1 MSGIPELTEQGTR
14 LGDVEFIWA
23 KNSREFFF
31 SNSILIHD
39 GASTTIVD
47 PSSNFT
53 YLEQLASR
61 KVVQQ
66 VLNTHYHVD
75 HRSLN
80 HLFRQAR
87 FICHEKD
94 LAPLLSFENYL
105 KYADSERESNYV
117 QWLKGI
123 FSSLDILEGHVN
135 LTLKDGDLVP
145 LQSHRVRVLH
155 IPGHTPGHLALF
167 FEDID
172 LLYTSDIDLT
182 PLGPWYAN
190 ISSDI
195 DEFLQSIRKVKHLHC
210 NHYVTS
216 HGGRIYNREQFVEKL
231 EKFESAFEKRDTKL
245 LESLQAG
252 PKSLQELSQVG
263 IIYKASH
270 LSDPLKACFER
281 QMVEKHLER
290 FERQGKVIQEK
301 ELWHLKT

>member
-1 MSGIPELTEQGTR
+1 MSEIPEQTEHGTR
-14 LGDVEFIWA
+14 VGDVEFIWA

-31 SNSILIHD
+31 SNSVLIHD
-39 GASTTIVD
+39 GATTTIVD

-61 KVVQQ
+61 KIVQQ

-94 LAPLLSFENYL
+94 LAALLSFENYL

-123 FSSLDILEGHVN
+123 FSSLDILEGHVS

-145 LQSHRVRVLH
+145 LQNHKVRALH

-195 DEFLQSIRKVKHLHC
+195 DEFLQSIRRVKHLHC
-210 NHYVTS
+210 THYVTS
-216 HGGRIYNREQFVEKL
+216 HGGRLYSREQFLEKL
-231 EKFESAFEKRDTKL
+231 EKFESAFEKRDNKI

-252 PKSLQELSQVG
+252 PKSLLELSQVG

-290 FERQGKVIQEK
+290 FQKQGKLIEEK
-301 ELWHLKT
+301 GVWHLNT

>member
-1 MSGIPELTEQGTR
+1 MAIEPTTTEHGLR
-14 LGDVEFIWA
+14 LGDIEFIWA
-23 KNSREFFF
+23 RNSRDFFF

-39 GASTTIVD
+39 SQTTIVD

-80 HLFRQAR
+80 HLFRNCQ

-94 LAPLLSFENYL
+94 LAAILSFDNYL
-105 KYADSERESNYV
+105 KYADSERNSDYV
-117 QWLKGI
+117 LWLKNI
-123 FSSLDILEGHVN
+123 FSSLEILDGYVSI
-135 LTLKDGDLVP
+135 LLKDEDLVP
-145 LQSHRVRVLH
+145 LKDHPVRALH

-195 DEFLQSIRKVKHLHC
+195 DEFLASIRRVKLFHAQ
-210 NHYVTS
+210 YYATS
-216 HGGRIYNREQFVEKL
+216 HGGRIYDREQFLEKL
-231 EKFESAFEKRDTKL
+231 EKFESAFEKRDTRL
-245 LESLQAG
+245 LEALNER
-252 PKSLQELSQVG
+252 PRDLKELSQIG
-263 IIYKASH
+263 IIFKSSQ

-290 FERQGKVIQEK
+290 FERQGKIYQENGIWR
-301 ELWHLKT
+301 LA

>member
-1 MSGIPELTEQGTR
+1 MAIEPTTTEHGLR
-14 LGDVEFIWA
+14 LGDIEFIWA
-23 KNSREFFF
+23 RNSRDFFF

-39 GASTTIVD
+39 SQTTIVD

-80 HLFRQAR
+80 HLFRNCQ

-94 LAPLLSFENYL
+94 LAAILSFDNYL
-105 KYADSERESNYV
+105 KYADNERNSDYV
-117 QWLKGI
+117 LWLKNI
-123 FSSLDILEGHVN
+123 FSSLEILDGYVSI
-135 LTLKDGDLVP
+135 LLKDKDLVP
-145 LQSHRVRVLH
+145 LKDHAVRALH

-195 DEFLQSIRKVKHLHC
+195 DEFLASIRRVKLFHAQ
-210 NHYVTS
+210 YYATS
-216 HGGRIYNREQFVEKL
+216 HGGRIYDREQFLEKL
-231 EKFESAFEKRDTKL
+231 EKFESAFEKRDTRL
-245 LESLQAG
+245 LEALHER
-252 PKSLQELSQVG
+252 PRDLKELSQIG
-263 IIYKASH
+263 IIFKSSQ

-290 FERQGKVIQEK
+290 FERQGKIYQENGIWR
-301 ELWHLKT
+301 LT

>member
-1 MSGIPELTEQGTR
+1 MSIEPKATEHGLR
-14 LGDVEFIWA
+14 FGDIEFIWA
-23 KNSREFFF
+23 RNSKEFFF

-39 GASTTIVD
+39 SQTTIVD

-53 YLEQLASR
+53 YLEQLASQ

-80 HLFRQAR
+80 HLFKNCQ

-94 LAPLLSFENYL
+94 LAAILSFENYL
-105 KYADSERESNYV
+105 KYADSERDSDYV
-117 QWLKGI
+117 HWLKNI
-123 FSSLDILEGHVN
+123 FSSLQILDGYVSI
-135 LTLKDGDLVP
+135 LLKDEELVP
-145 LQSHRVRVLH
+145 LKNHKVQALH

-167 FEDID
+167 FEEID

-195 DEFLQSIRKVKHLHC
+195 DEFIASIRRVKLFPC
-210 NHYVTS
+210 TYYATS
-216 HGGRIYNREQFVEKL
+216 HGGRIYDRMQFLEKV
-231 EKFESAFEKRDTKL
+231 EKFESAFEKRDTRI
-245 LESLQAG
+245 LETLNEQPRSL
-252 PKSLQELSQVG
+252 KELAQVG
-263 IIYKASH
+263 IIFKSSQ

-290 FERQGKVIQEK
+290 FEKMGKIAQENGI
-301 ELWHLKT
+301 WRIV

>member
-1 MSGIPELTEQGTR
+1 MSGIPEQTEHGTR
-14 LGDVEFIWA
+14 LGDIEFIWA

-39 GASTTIVD
+39 GSSTTIVD

-94 LAPLLSFENYL
+94 LAALLSFENYL

-135 LTLKDGDLVP
+135 MTLKDNDLVP
-145 LQSHRVRVLH
+145 LQNHRVRALH

-210 NHYVTS
+210 THYVTS
-216 HGGRIYNREQFVEKL
+216 HGGRIYDREHFLEKL
-231 EKFESAFEKRDTKL
+231 EKFESAFEKRDNKI

-270 LSDPLKACFER
+270 LNDPLKACFER
-281 QMVEKHLER
+281 QMIEKHLQR
-290 FERQGKVIQEK
+290 FEKQGKIFQENDIWQ
-301 ELWHLKT
+301 LSS

>member
-1 MSGIPELTEQGTR
+1 MSIEPKTTEHGLR
-14 LGDVEFIWA
+14 LGDIEFIWA
-23 KNSREFFF
+23 RNSREFFF
-31 SNSILIHD
+31 SNSVLIHD
-39 GASTTIVD
+39 SQTTIVD

-61 KVVQQ
+61 KMVQQ

-80 HLFRQAR
+80 HLFRQCQ
-87 FICHEKD
+87 FICHQKD
-94 LAPLLSFENYL
+94 LAPILSFDNYL
-105 KYADSERESNYV
+105 KYADSERNSSYV

-123 FSSLDILEGHVN
+123 FSSLEILDGYVSI
-135 LTLKDGDLVP
+135 LLKDNEQVP
-145 LQSHRVRVLH
+145 LKDHSVRALH

-195 DEFLQSIRKVKHLHC
+195 DEFLASIRKVKLFHC
-210 NHYVTS
+210 TYYATS
-216 HGGRIYNREQFVEKL
+216 HGGRLYDREQFLEKL

-245 LESLQAG
+245 LEVLKAG
-252 PKSLQELSQVG
+252 PKDLKQLSEIG
-263 IIYKASH
+263 IIYKSSQ

-281 QMVEKHLER
+281 QMVEKHLLR
-290 FERQGKVIQEK
+290 FEKQGKIELH
-301 ELWHLKT
+301 EGLWHLTS

>member
-1 MSGIPELTEQGTR
+1 MAIDPKVTEHGLR
-14 LGDVEFIWA
+14 VGDVEFIWA
-23 KNSREFFF
+23 RNSREFFF

-39 GASTTIVD
+39 TQTTIVD

-61 KVVQQ
+61 KIVTQ

-80 HLFRQAR
+80 HLFRHCQ

-94 LAPLLSFENYL
+94 LAAILSFDNYL
-105 KYADSERESNYV
+105 KYADSERDSDYV
-117 QWLKGI
+117 HWLKNI
-123 FSSLDILEGHVN
+123 FSSLEILDGYVSI
-135 LTLKDGDLVP
+135 LLKDKELVP
-145 LQSHRVRVLH
+145 LKDHAVRALH

-195 DEFLQSIRKVKHLHC
+195 DQFLQSIHKVKMFHC
-210 NHYVTS
+210 RYYATS
-216 HGGRIYNREQFVEKL
+216 HGGRIYDREQFLEKL
-231 EKFESAFEKRDTKL
+231 EKFESAFEKRDTRI
-245 LESLQAG
+245 LESLKEKPQDL
-252 PKSLQELSQVG
+252 KELSQVG
-263 IIYKASH
+263 IVFKSSH

-281 QMVEKHLER
+281 QMVEKHLLR
-290 FERQGKVIQEK
+290 FERQGKAVLENG
-301 ELWHLKT
+301 LWHLNE

>member
-1 MSGIPELTEQGTR
+1 MSGIPEQTEHGTR

-31 SNSILIHD
+31 SNSVLIHD
-39 GASTTIVD
+39 GSSTTIVD

-61 KVVQQ
+61 KMVQQ

-145 LQSHRVRVLH
+145 LQNHRVRVLH

-210 NHYVTS
+210 RHYVTS
-216 HGGRIYNREQFVEKL
+216 HGGRIYDREQFVEKL
-231 EKFESAFEKRDTKL
+231 EKFESAFEKRDNKI
-245 LESLQAG
+245 LESLQGA

-281 QMVEKHLER
+281 QMIEKHLER

-301 ELWHLKT
+301 GLWHLL

>member
-1 MSGIPELTEQGTR
+1 MAIEPTTTDHGLR
-14 LGDVEFIWA
+14 LGDIEFIWA
-23 KNSREFFF
+23 RNSRDFFF

-39 GASTTIVD
+39 SQTTIVD

-80 HLFRQAR
+80 HLFRNCQ

-94 LAPLLSFENYL
+94 LAAILSFDNYL
-105 KYADSERESNYV
+105 KYADSERNSDYV
-117 QWLKGI
+117 LWLKNI
-123 FSSLDILEGHVN
+123 FSSLEILDGYVSI
-135 LTLKDGDLVP
+135 LLKDEDLVP
-145 LQSHRVRVLH
+145 LKDHAVRVLH

-195 DEFLQSIRKVKHLHC
+195 DQFLASIRRVKLFHSR
-210 NHYVTS
+210 YYATS
-216 HGGRIYNREQFVEKL
+216 HGGRIYDREQFLEKL
-231 EKFESAFEKRDTKL
+231 EKFESAFEKRDTRI
-245 LESLQAG
+245 LEALNER
-252 PKSLQELSQVG
+252 PRDLKELSQIG
-263 IIYKASH
+263 IIFKSSQ

-290 FERQGKVIQEK
+290 FERQGKIYQENGIWR
-301 ELWHLKT
+301 LS

>member
-1 MSGIPELTEQGTR
+1 MTVEPKATEHGLR

-23 KNSREFFF
+23 RNSKEFFF

-39 GASTTIVD
+39 TETTIVD

-61 KVVQQ
+61 KIVKQ

-80 HLFRQAR
+80 HLFRHCQ

-94 LAPLLSFENYL
+94 LAAILSFDNYL
-105 KYADSERESNYV
+105 KYADSEHESSYV
-117 QWLKGI
+117 HWLQGI
-123 FSSLDILEGHVN
+123 FSSLEILDGYVSI
-135 LTLKDGDLVP
+135 LLKDNEKVP
-145 LQSHRVRVLH
+145 LKDHSVSVLH

-195 DEFLQSIRKVKHLHC
+195 DQFLASIQRVKTFHC
-210 NHYVTS
+210 RHYATS
-216 HGGRIYNREQFVEKL
+216 HGGRIYDREQFLEKL
-231 EKFESAFEKRDTKL
+231 EKFEAAFEKRDTKI
-245 LESLQAG
+245 LEALKERPRDLKEMSQIG
-252 PKSLQELSQVG
+252 IVFKS
-263 IIYKASH
+263 SH

-281 QMVEKHLER
+281 QMVEKHLQR
-290 FERQGKVIQEK
+290 FVKQGTVTFADG
-301 ELWHLKT
+301 LWHLTS

>member
-1 MSGIPELTEQGTR
+1 MSGIPEQTEQGTR
-14 LGDVEFIWA
+14 LGDIEFIWA

-31 SNSILIHD
+31 SNSVLIHD
-39 GASTTIVD
+39 GPSTTIVD

-61 KVVQQ
+61 KIVHQ

-135 LTLKDGDLVP
+135 LTLKDNDLVP
-145 LQSHRVRVLH
+145 LQNHRVRALH

-210 NHYVTS
+210 RHYVTS
-216 HGGRIYNREQFVEKL
+216 HGGRIYDREQFLEKL
-231 EKFESAFEKRDTKL
+231 EKFESAFEKRDSKL
-245 LESLQAG
+245 LENLQAG

-290 FERQGKVIQEK
+290 FERQGKVFQDK
-301 ELWHLKT
+301 GLWHLSS

>member
-1 MSGIPELTEQGTR
+1 MAIEPTTTENGLR
-14 LGDVEFIWA
+14 LGDIEFIWA
-23 KNSREFFF
+23 RNSRDFFF

-39 GASTTIVD
+39 SQTTIVD

-80 HLFRQAR
+80 HLFRNCQ

-94 LAPLLSFENYL
+94 LAAILSFDNYL
-105 KYADSERESNYV
+105 KYADSERNSDYV
-117 QWLKGI
+117 LWLKNI
-123 FSSLDILEGHVN
+123 FSSLEILDGYVSI
-135 LTLKDGDLVP
+135 LLKDEDLVP
-145 LQSHRVRVLH
+145 LKDHAVRVLH

-195 DEFLQSIRKVKHLHC
+195 DQFLASIRRVKLFHSR
-210 NHYVTS
+210 YYATS
-216 HGGRIYNREQFVEKL
+216 HGGRIYDREQFLEKL
-231 EKFESAFEKRDTKL
+231 EKFESAFEKRDTRI
-245 LESLQAG
+245 LEALNER
-252 PKSLQELSQVG
+252 PRDLKELSQIG
-263 IIYKASH
+263 IIFKSSQ

-290 FERQGKVIQEK
+290 FERQGKIYQENGIWR
-301 ELWHLKT
+301 LS

>member
-1 MSGIPELTEQGTR
+1 MSGIPEQTEHGTR

-31 SNSILIHD
+31 SNSVLIHD
-39 GASTTIVD
+39 GSSTTIVD

-61 KVVQQ
+61 KMVQQ

-145 LQSHRVRVLH
+145 LQNHRVRVLH

-210 NHYVTS
+210 RHYVTS
-216 HGGRIYNREQFVEKL
+216 HGGRIYDREQFVEKL
-231 EKFESAFEKRDTKL
+231 EKFESAFEKRDNKI
-245 LESLQAG
+245 LESLQGA

-290 FERQGKVIQEK
+290 FEKQGKLFQENG
-301 ELWHLKT
+301 LWHLSS

>member
-1 MSGIPELTEQGTR
+1 MAIEPKATEHGLR
-14 LGDVEFIWA
+14 LGDIEFIWA
-23 KNSREFFF
+23 RNSKEFFF

-39 GASTTIVD
+39 SQTTIVD

-53 YLEQLASR
+53 YLEQLASQ

-80 HLFRQAR
+80 HLFKNCQ

-94 LAPLLSFENYL
+94 LAAILSFENYL
-105 KYADSERESNYV
+105 KYADSERDSDYV
-117 QWLKGI
+117 HWLKNI
-123 FSSLDILEGHVN
+123 FSSLQILDGYVSI
-135 LTLKDGDLVP
+135 LLKDEDLVP
-145 LQSHRVRVLH
+145 LKDHKVQALH
-155 IPGHTPGHLALF
+155 IPGHTPGHLALY

-195 DEFLQSIRKVKHLHC
+195 DEFIASIRRVKLFPC
-210 NHYVTS
+210 TYYATS
-216 HGGRIYNREQFVEKL
+216 HGGRIYDRMQFLEKV
-231 EKFESAFEKRDTKL
+231 EKFESAFEKRDTRI
-245 LESLQAG
+245 LETLNEQPRSLKDLA
-252 PKSLQELSQVG
+252 QVG
-263 IIYKASH
+263 IIFKSSQ

-290 FERQGKVIQEK
+290 FEKMGKIVQENGI
-301 ELWHLKT
+301 WRIV